1 MARKTKARKSGRPA
15 QPLTKADLVALAAP
29 VFAAK
34 GVEGVSIRE
43 VAELAGI
50 RKASVFHH
58 FATKELLYHAV
69 MDDVLSRLFELI
81 VAARLDQGSFVE
93 RLDRLSGLMVNA
105 LAQRPQSARLLVR
118 ELMGQGPYLIAAAGG
133 AVRVQ
138 ETLEFTVAFLSAG
151 MDDGAF
157 RRADPRHL
165 ALSIAGLHL
174 LPFAAADTASA
185 LLARDFLS
193 QPSVDARVACV
204 TEQVRLL
211 CLAPK
216 AAKPATRKG

>member
-1 MARKTKARKSGRPA
+1 MRSTASRKTTKARKSGRPA
-15 QPLTKADLVALAAP
+15 QPLTKADLVSLAAP
-29 VFAAK
+29 VFAER
-34 GVEGVSIRE
+34 GIEGVSIRE

-58 FATKELLYHAV
+58 FATKELLYQAV

-105 LAQRPQSARLLVR
+105 LAQRPQSARLLLR
-118 ELMGQGPYLIAAAGG
+118 ELMGHGPYISSGG

-138 ETLEFTVAFLSAG
+138 ETLEFTSAFLNAG

-157 RRADPRHL
+157 RRDDPRQL

-185 LLARDFLS
+185 LLGRDFLS
-193 QPSVDARVACV
+193 EDSVRARVTCV

-211 CLAPK
+211 CLAS
-216 AAKPATRKG
+216 KPPTRKG

>member
-50 RKASVFHH
+50 CKASVFHH

-118 ELMGQGPYLIAAAGG
+118 ELMGQGPYLDAARG